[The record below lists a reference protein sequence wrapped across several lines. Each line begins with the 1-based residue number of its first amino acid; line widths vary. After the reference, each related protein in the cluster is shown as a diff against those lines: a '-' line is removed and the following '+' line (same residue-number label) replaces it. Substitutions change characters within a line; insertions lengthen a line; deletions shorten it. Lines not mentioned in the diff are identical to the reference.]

1 MKEKVINFFKENLIF
16 IIVIIAIILIRLFI
30 VTPVR
35 VSGTSMYPTL
45 KNGDI
50 MLLNKTAKKKIKR
63 YDVVVISKKFKG
75 EELIKRVIGIPG
87 DTVESKDGKIYV
99 NDKAIDDKFAH
110 GITNNF
116 DKISLSKEKNE
127 YFVLGDNREVSLDS
141 RILGKVNGKYIKGTS
156 NLRLLPFSKIG
167 NTLKK

>member
-75 EELIKRVIGIPG
+75 SELIKRVIGIPG

-99 NDKAIDDKFAH
+99 NDKAIDDKFAY

-141 RILGKVNGKYIKGTS
+141 RILGKVDGKYIKGTS

>member
-35 VSGTSMYPTL
+35 VSGTSMDPTL

-141 RILGKVNGKYIKGTS
+141 RILGKVDGKYIKGTS

>member
-16 IIVIIAIILIRLFI
+16 IIVIIAIILVRLFI

>member
-1 MKEKVINFFKENLIF
+1 MKEKVNNFFKENLIF

-141 RILGKVNGKYIKGTS
+141 RILGKVDGKYIKGTS

>member
-16 IIVIIAIILIRLFI
+16 IIVIIAIILVRLFI

-141 RILGKVNGKYIKGTS
+141 RILGKVDGKYIKGTS

>member
-141 RILGKVNGKYIKGTS
+141 RILGKVDGKYIKGTS

>member
-127 YFVLGDNREVSLDS
+127 YFVLV
-141 RILGKVNGKYIKGTS
+141 
-156 NLRLLPFSKIG
+156 
-167 NTLKK
+167 

>member
-116 DKISLSKEKNE
+116 DKISLSKEKNK

>member
-141 RILGKVNGKYIKGTS
+141 RILGKVDGKYIKGTS

-167 NTLKK
+167 NTVKK